1 MEVATCLMN
10 INQYYSPVSDQ
21 QGFCFSREQA
31 STFAKEIAGD
41 FNPLHDVQTKKF
53 CVPGDL
59 LFSVALSK
67 LGVSKKMQFTFSGMV
82 NESSKLDFSCAAS
95 DEIRVIDDND
105 KQYLSISRSGERSQL
120 DGLASSLAQRY
131 VEFSG
136 HTFPHVLVPL
146 MEQHNVM
153 INPTRPLI
161 IYENMSIDLL
171 RLDFVNPT
179 LEVTNTTLEVNG
191 KRGRAILQF
200 CFKVDDEVV
209 GHGEKCMA
217 LSGLR
222 EFDAD
227 IISEVVSDYD
237 ERKTAYVA

>member
-1 MEVATCLMN
+1 MN
-10 INQYYSPVSDQ
+10 INQYFSPVNGQ

-31 STFAKEIAGD
+31 SAFAKEIAGD

-59 LFSVALSK
+59 LFSVALAK
-67 LGVSKKMQFTFSGMV
+67 LGVSNKMLFTFSGMV
-82 NESSKLDFSCAAS
+82 KEDIGLDFSCS
-95 DEIRVIDDND
+95 ESKEINVIDDCD
-105 KQYLSISRSGERSQL
+105 KQYLSISRSGDCSQN
-120 DGLASSLAQRY
+120 DQLASSLAQRY

-153 INPTRPLI
+153 INPTRPLV

-179 LEVTNTTLEVNG
+179 LEITNTTLEVNG

-200 CFKVDDEVV
+200 CFKVGDEVV
-209 GHGEKCMA
+209 GHGEKRMA

-227 IISEVVSDYD
+227 IISEVISDYD
-237 ERKTAYVA
+237 ERKTAYVV